1 MTSFSVDE
9 FQSITRGTLGRI
21 GEAIAARYIER
32 NLKWQIL
39 MQNWSCQHGELD
51 LIVQDGEVVVIVE
64 VRTRRGANALELA
77 LASVNQRKQEKLMM
91 LADLYRDEAGIS
103 HTTPIRI
110 DVVGIAIGN
119 NGLAQVE
126 MVQDAVGW

>member
-9 FQSITRGTLGRI
+9 FQSITKGTLGRI

-32 NLKWQIL
+32 YLEWQIL
-39 MQNWSCQHGELD
+39 VQNWSCQYGELD
-51 LIVQDGEVVVIVE
+51 LIAQDDEVVVIIE
-64 VRTRRGANALELA
+64 VRTRRGENAMELA
-77 LASVNQRKQEKLMM
+77 LASVNQRKQERLMM
-91 LADLYRDEAGIS
+91 LAELYRDEVGIS
-103 HTTPIRI
+103 HSTPIRI

>member
-1 MTSFSVDE
+1 MTSFSIDE
-9 FQSITRGTLGRI
+9 FQSIATGTLGRI

-32 NLKWQIL
+32 NLQWQIL
-39 MQNWSCQHGELD
+39 AQNWSCQYGELD
-51 LIVQDGEVVVIVE
+51 LITQDDEVVVIIE
-64 VRTRRGANALELA
+64 VRTRRGANAMDLA

-126 MVQDAVGW
+126 MVRDAVGW